1 MDMKH
6 PWRELYQ
13 AALLEVRPEELWQ
26 RIGEAEKA
34 IQQRIEEVRC
44 SDSSFEAE
52 SQALADA
59 LRMLRFMANTE
70 CKSSRPMVS
79 GSDQDEVAS

>member
-6 PWRELYQ
+6 PWRDLYH

-26 RIGEAEKA
+26 RIREAEKA
-34 IQQRIEEVRC
+34 IRQRIAELGQNGSRSEEEC
-44 SDSSFEAE
+44 
-52 SQALADA
+52 QALDDA
-59 LRMLRFMANTE
+59 WRMLRFMANTE

-79 GSDQDEVAS
+79 GSDQEEVAS